1 MYIYVHNTLISEYF
15 VFSIMSVTQEV
26 TETPDWTMQEEL
38 MCQKILKEVA
48 NNEVKIYKL
57 R

>member
-1 MYIYVHNTLISEYF
+1 
-15 VFSIMSVTQEV
+15 MSVTQEI

-38 MCQKILKEVA
+38 LCEKILNEVA
-48 NNEVKIYKL
+48 SNQIKIYKL

>member
-1 MYIYVHNTLISEYF
+1 
-15 VFSIMSVTQEV
+15 MSVTQEV

-38 MCQKILKEVA
+38 MCEKILNEVA
-48 NNEVKIYKL
+48 NDEVKIYKL